1 MKPFNF
7 IFMFIILVAGVDIGA
22 ANAERVSTSRGTN
35 ETTIRTGNTGTLGG
49 GRTGGNARS
58 SNVARYSASSAVH
71 SGSQTIGR
79 VARSAARSVTNGVS
93 SSILTPIV
101 RTAQNIGRSGRN
113 QSRAASVSRATSVFS
128 DISKIGGGYA
138 ACREAYAT
146 CMDQFCANANDTYR
160 RCFCS
165 DKFSD
170 FRDAEDR
177 LDKAVTLLAQFE
189 DNNLNAV
196 DKTAAEVAAMYSAS
210 EGEQAIKKDTSAAA
224 KMLDQIGDLLSGK
237 SSNTNSG
244 VSYKNI
250 GLIDVNLATGLDDI
264 WSGNSESS
272 IFSGGSGVDLSTLEG
287 SALYNNVNKQ
297 CLQMVA
303 DTCDGSAVANMAR
316 SSYSIL
322 ITQDCNAYAKKVDS
336 KTEQVKQTVRTAEKY
351 LREARLEEYRSHN
364 SDDMNKCITAVRS
377 AIQSDAACGANYVKC
392 LDNTGAYINAMGE
405 PIYSASLFKLTDL
418 INLSGNVGDD
428 VLAKNSAFNTFLDGR
443 RIFATTALDSCRSIA
458 DDVWNEFKRSAIIE
472 IAQAQDEKLEEVRM
486 SCVET
491 VAECYDTQ
499 LGALK
504 SFGADT
510 ANTTAALSVAAA
522 RGMCADKLVAC
533 AALFDGDT
541 GGCVIDKETG
551 KVAKTEGKTCGLDA
565 LLNFVGAVDDTR
577 INQACDAALKNK
589 LHELC
594 TPDSGDQGY
603 PYKCRLASSNE
614 IKTSLNAYAELACKN
629 VVVDND
635 TDAVIRELMD
645 ELKIEMNIMLADM
658 CESMD
663 GAWILPTDK
672 NYDANDTDGLLTA
685 FYTKISGNDKTK
697 ANSWGKCLENSVK
710 VACEALGTEYAKYN
724 ATADTCDLTDA
735 WYKDKCESIGGYWE
749 VDTCYVAEEN

>member
-1 MKPFNF
+1 MKPINF
-7 IFMFIILVAGVDIGA
+7 IFMFIVLVAGLDVGA
-22 ANAERVSTSRGTN
+22 ANADRVSTSRVANDGA
-35 ETTIRTGNTGTLGG
+35 IRTGSTGTLGG
-49 GRTGGNARS
+49 GRANGNVRS
-58 SNVARYSASSAVH
+58 ANVARYSASSA
-71 SGSQTIGR
+71 SQGGTQTIGR
-79 VARSAARSVTNGVS
+79 VARSAARSVTDGVN

-128 DISKIGGGYA
+128 DVSKIGGGYA
-138 ACREAYAT
+138 ACRDAYAT

-210 EGEQAIKKDTSAAA
+210 EGERAIKKDTSAAA

-237 SSNTNSG
+237 SSDTNKG

-250 GLIDVNLATGLDDI
+250 GLIDVNFASGLDDV

-287 SALYNNVNKQ
+287 GALYNNVHKQ

-303 DTCDGSAVANMAR
+303 DSCDGSAVTNMAR

-392 LDNTGAYINAMGE
+392 LDNTGAFINTMGE

-418 INLSGNVGDD
+418 INLSGSVGDD
-428 VLAKNSAFNTFLDGR
+428 VLNKNPAFNTFLDGKR
-443 RIFATTALDSCRSIA
+443 MFAATALDSCRDIA
-458 DDVWNEFKRSAIIE
+458 NDVWNEFKRSAIIE

-491 VAECYDTQ
+491 VAECYDAQ
-499 LGALK
+499 SGALK

-522 RGMCADKLVAC
+522 RGMCADKLTAC
-533 AALFDGDT
+533 AALFGGEDGCSVDVT
-541 GGCVIDKETG
+541 TG
-551 KVAKTEGKTCGLDA
+551 KVTAVDGEICGLDA
-565 LLNFVGAVDDTR
+565 LVNFVGAVDNTR

-603 PYKCRLASSNE
+603 PYKCRLTDSATIQAVLTE
-614 IKTSLNAYAELACKN
+614 HADLACTS
-629 VVVDND
+629 VND
-635 TDAVIRELMD
+635 TSNTENTNAIITGLMD
-645 ELKIEMNIMLADM
+645 ELKIEMDIMLADM
-658 CESMD
+658 CESLD
-663 GAWILPTDK
+663 GIWATT
-672 NYDANDTDGLLTA
+672 TDGNINNTLSA
-685 FYTKISGNDKTK
+685 FYSKVSGGDKEKTS
-697 ANSWGKCLENSVK
+697 SWGVCLEKSVRNL
-710 VACEALGTEYAKYN
+710 CNDLGTKWASYN
-724 ATADTCDLTDA
+724 AATDTCDLTDA
-735 WYKDKCESIGGYWE
+735 WFELKCNSIGGYWE
-749 VDTCYVAEEN
+749 NRECYIVSGGEQ